1 MSDIPANI
9 RKKALSREMQ
19 PTVRIG
25 KSGITE
31 ALYVEIKGQLKTR
44 ALVKIK
50 ANRGLFD
57 RDAIKEVW
65 NHLAEETSS
74 VLVVSR
80 GNVAVFWRN

>member
-9 RKKALSREMQ
+9 RRQALSREMQ

-44 ALVKIK
+44 TLVKIK

-74 VLVVSR
+74 ILVVSR
-80 GNVAVFWRN
+80 GNIAVLWRN

>member
-9 RKKALSREMQ
+9 RKQALSREMQ

-80 GNVAVFWRN
+80 GNIAVLWRN